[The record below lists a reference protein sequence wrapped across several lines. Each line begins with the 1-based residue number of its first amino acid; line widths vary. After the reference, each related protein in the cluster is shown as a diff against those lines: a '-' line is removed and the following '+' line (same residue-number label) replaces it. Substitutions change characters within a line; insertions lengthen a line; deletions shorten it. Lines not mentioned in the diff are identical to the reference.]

1 MYVCG
6 MAIIMWSLLILFI
19 AAGTSSDTL
28 KVDVLCDELSTVSD
42 WLQLGLKLGVP
53 DYKLEEIQRNHPFE
67 GCSRWKLEVL
77 KLWLQIKPNASWIN
91 LVRVLQQMG
100 ERTLAK
106 RIRQKYT
113 RRGSS
118 KLQFSMQSCPYTK
131 EKSHILIVI
140 WLCCT
145 V

>member
-1 MYVCG
+1 M
-6 MAIIMWSLLILFI
+6 ILVLSI

-53 DYKLEEIQRNHPFE
+53 DYELNVIQRNHPFE
-67 GCSRWKLEVL
+67 GCSRWKLQVL

-91 LVRVLQQMG
+91 LVRALQQMG

-106 RIRQKYT
+106 RIRQKYM

-118 KLQFSMQSCPYTK
+118 KLQFS
-131 EKSHILIVI
+131 
-140 WLCCT
+140 
-145 V
+145 

>member
-1 MYVCG
+1 
-6 MAIIMWSLLILFI
+6 MWDNNNYLIRVLSI

-53 DYKLEEIQRNHPFE
+53 HDELNVIQRNYPFE

-77 KLWLQIKPNASWIN
+77 KLWLQIKPNASWIS
-91 LVRVLQQMG
+91 LVKALQQMG

-118 KLQFSMQSCPYTK
+118 KLQFSMQSCP
-131 EKSHILIVI
+131 
-140 WLCCT
+140 
-145 V
+145 

>member
-1 MYVCG
+1 M
-6 MAIIMWSLLILFI
+6 SI

-53 DYKLEEIQRNHPFE
+53 DYELDVIQRNHPFE
-67 GCSRWKLEVL
+67 GCGRWKLEVL
-77 KLWLQIKPNASWIN
+77 KLWLQIKPSASWIY
-91 LVRVLQQMG
+91 LVRALQQMG

-106 RIRQKYT
+106 RIRQKYM

-118 KLQFSMQSCPYTK
+118 KFSMQSCPYTQ
-131 EKSHILIVI
+131 EKSPILIVI
-140 WLCCT
+140 WL
-145 V
+145 